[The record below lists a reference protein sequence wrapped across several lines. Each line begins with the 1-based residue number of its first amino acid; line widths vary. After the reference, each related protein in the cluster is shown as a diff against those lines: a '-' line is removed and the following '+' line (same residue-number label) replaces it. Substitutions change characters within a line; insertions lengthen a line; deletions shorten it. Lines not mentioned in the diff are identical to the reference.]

1 MTQAL
6 GPLAPLAP
14 LLYALILI
22 SLGIGLP
29 IIVVLT
35 IRFLWS
41 GHLSLGR
48 SRELDKLVWQLHRI
62 ASSLEQQT
70 GLSLPAGQPATE
82 RSSAPAIAQQAAPTP
97 AVQTAADQ
105 APPIQAPPAQASVA
119 QAPANPSPAARTSSG
134 RKAPGSDE
142 PPRAGVNS
150 MFGF

>member
-14 LLYALILI
+14 LLYGLILI

-29 IIVVLT
+29 IIVLLT

-70 GLSLPAGQPATE
+70 GLPLPASQTTTE
-82 RSSAPAIAQQAAPTP
+82 RSSAPAIAQQAAPAPAAQTSAAQTP
-97 AVQTAADQ
+97 AAQ
-105 APPIQAPPAQASVA
+105 APVA
-119 QAPANPSPAARTSSG
+119 QAPATQAPASRTSSAG
-134 RKAPGSDE
+134 KTPGSDE

>member
-1 MTQAL
+1 MTQTL

-14 LLYALILI
+14 LLYGLILI

-29 IIVVLT
+29 IIVVLA

-70 GLSLPAGQPATE
+70 GLSLPAGQTTTE
-82 RSSAPAIAQQAAPTP
+82 RSSDPAIAQQAAPTP
-97 AVQTAADQ
+97 AAQTSA
-105 APPIQAPPAQASVA
+105 A
-119 QAPANPSPAARTSSG
+119 QAPVPQAPATQAPAAHSLSA
-134 RKAPGSDE
+134 RKTPGSDE

>member
-14 LLYALILI
+14 LLYTLILV

-62 ASSLEQQT
+62 ASTLEQQNV
-70 GLSLPAGQPATE
+70 
-82 RSSAPAIAQQAAPTP
+82 QAFP
-97 AVQTAADQ
+97 VDQTAAQ
-105 APPIQAPPAQASVA
+105 RSGAPVAAQSVAPVTPAPLAQTPAAQTPTPSATAA
-119 QAPANPSPAARTSSG
+119 QAPTTASPATRPPAVPT
-134 RKAPGSDE
+134 APGPDE
-142 PPRAGVNS
+142 HPRAGVNS
-150 MFGF
+150 MFGL

>member
-14 LLYALILI
+14 LLYGLILI

-70 GLSLPAGQPATE
+70 GLSLPAGQTTTE
-82 RSSAPAIAQQAAPTP
+82 RSSDPAIAQQAAPAP
-97 AVQTAADQ
+97 VAQTSA
-105 APPIQAPPAQASVA
+105 A
-119 QAPANPSPAARTSSG
+119 QAPVPQAPATQAPAAHSSSA
-134 RKAPGSDE
+134 RKTPGSDE

>member
-14 LLYALILI
+14 LLYALVLI

-29 IIVVLT
+29 IIVVLL

-70 GLSLPAGQPATE
+70 GLSLSAGQTTTE
-82 RSSAPAIAQQAAPTP
+82 RDSAPTIAQQAAPPP
-97 AVQTAADQ
+97 AAQTTADQ
-105 APPIQAPPAQASVA
+105 ARPIQAPPAQA
-119 QAPANPSPAARTSSG
+119 PATPPPAARTSG
-134 RKAPGSDE
+134 ARKAPGSDE